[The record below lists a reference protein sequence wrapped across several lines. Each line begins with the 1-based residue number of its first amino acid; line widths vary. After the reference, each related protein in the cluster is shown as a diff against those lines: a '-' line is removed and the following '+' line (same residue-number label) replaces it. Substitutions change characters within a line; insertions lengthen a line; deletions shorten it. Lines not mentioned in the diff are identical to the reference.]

1 MKKYLYIT
9 KRRYR
14 YVYAPELNPSAAFFK
29 SGSLYSCVAEEGY
42 SCRRYMGNGRNFM
55 NSVAT
60 IEYPPAVE
68 NPERLYTVALI
79 SNVLKFNS
87 AWDHSRSAA
96 AIDEMIRTRGRV
108 TLREAVSARELEEVT
123 KSD

>member
-1 MKKYLYIT
+1 MKKYLYMT

-14 YVYAPELNPSAAFFK
+14 YIYAPELASSAAFFK

-42 SCRRYMGNGRNFM
+42 RCARYMGNGRNFM

-60 IEYPPAVE
+60 IETPAGA
-68 NPERLYTVALI
+68 PEYSYTVAMI

-87 AWDHSRSAA
+87 AWDHSRFAA
-96 AIDEMIRTRGRV
+96 AIHELVLTGQPV
-108 TLREAVSARELEEVT
+108 TVREEVRPGEIAGVT